1 MALLVRGVRRKV
13 GLLMGFDLE
22 AKAAAGLDSP
32 PGADLLDV
40 INVGMWGRREAW
52 GLAWKP

>member
-1 MALLVRGVRRKV
+1 MALLVRGVRRKI